1 MGFDEVILTFVVV
14 VLGGVG
20 SVPARSSRA
29 SALGL
34 FTAFF
39 GALVSPAYTTAAAF
53 AVVLAVLVLRPGRPR
68 REMSGL
74 AR

>member
-1 MGFDEVILTFVVV
+1 MGFDEVIITFVIV

-20 SVPARSSRA
+20 SVPGALVA
-29 SALGL
+29 GLGLGL

-53 AVVLAVLVLRPGRPR
+53 GLLLVVLVARPR
-68 REMSGL
+68 GL
-74 AR
+74 ASQ